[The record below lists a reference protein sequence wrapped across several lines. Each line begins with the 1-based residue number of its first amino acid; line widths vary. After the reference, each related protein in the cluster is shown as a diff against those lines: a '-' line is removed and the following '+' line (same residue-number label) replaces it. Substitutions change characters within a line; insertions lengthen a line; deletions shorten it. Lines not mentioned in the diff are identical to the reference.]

1 MVKRAIIKAGAKLLK
16 KAKPKGMLKAK
27 PKSAAMIA
35 RRNILRG
42 DGPRMKVMGGIRE
55 SMKDPSKQLKRLKK
69 PSTKASYIE
78 GALTGSAATAA
89 TYTYLKSKKAK
100 EAKAKETK
108 AKLKK
113 SIEKKREEDKKKK
126 DAYGKRAPKKD
137 KYYGGR

>member
-16 KAKPKGMLKAK
+16 KAKPKGMLKVKPYAK
-27 PKSAAMIA
+27 FKGKQAEIA
-35 RRNILRG
+35 KRRAKI
-42 DGPRMKVMGGIRE
+42 MGE
-55 SMKDPSKQLKRLKK
+55 PMPTKK

-108 AKLKK
+108 KKLQKAIDKK
-113 SIEKKREEDKKKK
+113 KAEDKKKK

>member
-1 MVKRAIIKAGAKLLK
+1 MAKKQLLKAGVKKLAGFGKKTKPYAKFKSKQAELAK
-16 KAKPKGMLKAK
+16 RKAK
-27 PKSAAMIA
+27 I
-35 RRNILRG
+35 
-42 DGPRMKVMGGIRE
+42 MGE
-55 SMKDPSKQLKRLKK
+55 PMPTKK

-78 GALTGSAATAA
+78 GAITGSAATAA

-126 DAYGKRAPKKD
+126 EKHHSR
-137 KYYGGR
+137 

>member
-1 MVKRAIIKAGAKLLK
+1 MVKKSIIKAGAKLLK
-16 KAKPKGMLKAK
+16 KAKPKGMLRGKGVNITQK
-27 PKSAAMIA
+27 HKKEIA
-35 RRNILRG
+35 HLQQVL
-42 DGPRMKVMGGIRE
+42 D
-55 SMKDPSKQLKRLKK
+55 KRSKK

-78 GALTGSAATAA
+78 GAITGSAATAA

-126 DAYGKRAPKKD
+126 EKHHSR
-137 KYYGGR
+137 